1 MNIEVK
7 NLTIDELYRRG
18 AEETEK
24 YARRQESDPQYCFE
38 LMRRALA
45 EDSHEAFAYVY
56 QIYERQ
62 TLVWVHSH
70 SLYAQTGEE
79 PEFFARAAL
88 SALYFA
94 LRGEKFLRCASLPQV
109 LSYLKTCVHTSIM
122 QYLRD
127 QKSARVA
134 PIDDAGEVGT
144 EYDMTEGVSANELWD
159 YICELLP
166 DARSRSLARMA
177 LVEDLKP
184 RQIVA
189 AVPAEWH
196 TEREVSVA
204 LYRIR
209 QILRG
214 DLRLR
219 QIAGQPDAEIA
230 NEYAA

>member
-1 MNIEVK
+1 MHSEVTH
-7 NLTIDELYRRG
+7 LTIDELCRRC

-45 EDSHEAFAYVY
+45 EDSHEAFERVY

-62 TLVWVHSH
+62 TIVWVHSH
-70 SLYAQTGEE
+70 SMFSQTGEE

-94 LRGEKFLRCASLPQV
+94 LRGEKFLRFGSLPQV

-127 QKSARVA
+127 QRSARVA
-134 PIDDAGEVGT
+134 SIEEAGELGAQL
-144 EYDMTEGVSANELWD
+144 DMSAGVSAHELWEH
-159 YICELLP
+159 ICSLLP
-166 DARSRSLARMA
+166 DDRSRALARMA
-177 LVEDLKP
+177 LVQDLKP

-189 AVPAEWH
+189 AAPSEWRD
-196 TEREVSVA
+196 EREVSVA
-204 LYRIR
+204 LYRVR
-209 QILRG
+209 QILRA
-214 DLRLR
+214 DAQLR
-219 QIAGQPDAEIA
+219 QLAGRPEAALA
-230 NEYAA
+230 NERAA